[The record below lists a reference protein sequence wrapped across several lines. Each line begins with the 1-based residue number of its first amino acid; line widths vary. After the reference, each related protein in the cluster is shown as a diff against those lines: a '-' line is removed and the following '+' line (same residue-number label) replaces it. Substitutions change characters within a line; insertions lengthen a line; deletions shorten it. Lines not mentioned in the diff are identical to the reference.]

1 MSFKIFLQNTIN
13 SNKLIIDLNEYPK
26 AITENDQIDLLE
38 FVKQNLHIGYVIF
51 KPEHYQCSSKLKIE
65 IENQLEKNNITHKN
79 FIADKILCSLTRIT
93 FNWHGNP
100 YSEEYNSD
108 LKQDWKRLEAE
119 GWKMEK
125 EFKQSQGNSILFLN
139 HRLRQAVVSFQGIKI
154 AQKDFFDVNRV
165 NQAMVDSMLDSAL
178 AIRILKETFELIG
191 SLNYFISFT
200 GYAFG
205 SLLAEQSVL
214 LSRKLKPELINVQCV
229 TFDSP
234 GSLEL
239 LAYVCRD
246 FNISATLNDLKAL
259 NIVTYI
265 STPNFVNSFGS
276 HVGQIKYLY
285 HNEEDLIELKTK
297 MTAKYSLKYHM
308 LSLCSLLCNNLND
321 LYTDLNDDSILV
333 ALLSDQD
340 TSINVKEQNKKEIT
354 ELTGEILKICPKY
367 SYFFVT
373 LVFNILS
380 KTKSE
385 PGKKFNSS
393 DYKLFKILEKNEYED
408 VLCTENSNS
417 IDYLLSELNSKDI
430 NQLIKPSEPELVSLL
445 KQFSFLKTKFT
456 IKYEKNEV
464 IIQSVYN
471 DLSVEEIKQIF
482 HRLIYIEQILKSKSN
497 LNFAFKNG
505 MFSFVNFYRVLFS
518 SLNFFMISCIFKSR
532 N

>member
-1 MSFKIFLQNTIN
+1 
-13 SNKLIIDLNEYPK
+13 
-26 AITENDQIDLLE
+26 
-38 FVKQNLHIGYVIF
+38 
-51 KPEHYQCSSKLKIE
+51 
-65 IENQLEKNNITHKN
+65 
-79 FIADKILCSLTRIT
+79 
-93 FNWHGNP
+93 
-100 YSEEYNSD
+100 
-108 LKQDWKRLEAE
+108 
-119 GWKMEK
+119 
-125 EFKQSQGNSILFLN
+125 
-139 HRLRQAVVSFQGIKI
+139 
-154 AQKDFFDVNRV
+154 
-165 NQAMVDSMLDSAL
+165 MLDSAL

-354 ELTGEILKICPKY
+354 ELTGEILKMCPKY

-408 VLCTENSNS
+408 VLCTENLNS